1 MPNLI
6 NIQEAVNNFKTL
18 IEDAILKGGEEAK
31 HAIIRSSRPILNLHE
46 AVKSELVIAGVAQD
60 FIFPPLRTHHNHSL
74 GQGWCRFLLVVF
86 R

>member
-46 AVKSELVIAGVAQD
+46 AVKSELGV
-60 FIFPPLRTHHNHSL
+60 T
-74 GQGWCRFLLVVF
+74 
-86 R
+86 